1 MARVCSSA
9 AANPDTLTAAI
20 AAAPSV
26 CLILRL
32 AIVHLGI
39 HYTQGSHRLA
49 VFTLKM
55 TNLKKDL
62 MVKVPAITAFF
73 WIIKVLATT
82 VGETFADFLNDNLG
96 LGLTGTSLV
105 MGGALVIA
113 LIVQF
118 AVKKYIPVIY
128 WLAIVLIS
136 VAGTLITDNLTD
148 NLGVPLWVSSVVF
161 AALLITTFSIWFR
174 GERTL
179 AMKSIVTKKREA
191 FYWLA
196 ILFTFALGT
205 ATGDWL
211 AEAVGLGY
219 AWSAVAYA
227 AAIGVVAILR
237 KRGLIG
243 EITAFW
249 IAYVLTR
256 PLGASI
262 GDLLSQAPRDGG
274 LGLGPTNTSY
284 IFLAAILAAVIYLS
298 ASKKDQIKA

>member
-1 MARVCSSA
+1 
-9 AANPDTLTAAI
+9 
-20 AAAPSV
+20 
-26 CLILRL
+26 
-32 AIVHLGI
+32 
-39 HYTQGSHRLA
+39 
-49 VFTLKM
+49 
-55 TNLKKDL
+55 

-82 VGETFADFLNDNLG
+82 VGETFADFLNSQLG
-96 LGLTGTSLV
+96 LGLSGTSLI
-105 MGGALVIA
+105 MGSALAIALV
-113 LIVQF
+113 VQF

-148 NLGVPLWVSSVVF
+148 NLGVPLWVSSLVF
-161 AALLITTFSIWFR
+161 AALLIATFLIWYR

-219 AWSAVAYA
+219 GLSAVVYA
-227 AAIGVVAILR
+227 AVIGVVAILW

-249 IAYVLTR
+249 IAYILTR

-262 GDLLSQAPRDGG
+262 GDLLSQAPKDGG
-274 LGLGPTNTSY
+274 FGLGPTNTSY
-284 IFLAAILAAVIYLS
+284 IFLAAILAAVTYLS
-298 ASKKDQIKA
+298 TTKRDQIKA

>member
-1 MARVCSSA
+1 MTSSTK
-9 AANPDTLTAAI
+9 TL
-20 AAAPSV
+20 
-26 CLILRL
+26 L
-32 AIVHLGI
+32 
-39 HYTQGSHRLA
+39 
-49 VFTLKM
+49 
-55 TNLKKDL
+55 
-62 MVKVPAITAFF
+62 VKVPAVTAFF
-73 WIIKVLATT
+73 WIIKILATT
-82 VGETFADFLNDNLG
+82 VGETFADFLNEKLG
-96 LGLTGTSLV
+96 FGLSGTSLV
-105 MGGALVIA
+105 MGTALVAA

-118 AVKKYIPVIY
+118 AVKRYIPVVY

-148 NLGVPLWVSSVVF
+148 GLGVALWISSVVF
-161 AALLITTFSIWFR
+161 AALLAITFAIWFR
-174 GERTL
+174 GARTL

-219 AWSAVAYA
+219 GVSALVYGG
-227 AAIGVVAILR
+227 AIAVVALLW
-237 KRGLIG
+237 KRGLVG

-249 IAYVLTR
+249 IAYILTR

-262 GDLLSQAPRDGG
+262 GDLLSQSHKSGG

-284 IFLAAILAAVIYLS
+284 IFLAAILGAVIYLS
-298 ASKKDQIKA
+298 VSKKDRLKA

>member
-1 MARVCSSA
+1 MTSS
-9 AANPDTLTAAI
+9 TKSL
-20 AAAPSV
+20 
-26 CLILRL
+26 L
-32 AIVHLGI
+32 
-39 HYTQGSHRLA
+39 
-49 VFTLKM
+49 
-55 TNLKKDL
+55 
-62 MVKVPAITAFF
+62 VKVPAVTAIF
-73 WIIKVLATT
+73 WIIKILATT
-82 VGETFADFLNDNLG
+82 VGETFADFLNDKLG
-96 LGLTGTSLV
+96 FGLSGTSLI
-105 MGGALVIA
+105 MGGALAIA

-118 AVKKYIPVIY
+118 SVKRYIPVVY

-148 NLGVPLWVSSVVF
+148 NLGVPLWISSLVF
-161 AALLITTFSIWFR
+161 AALLGITFAVWFS

-219 AWSAVAYA
+219 GISALVYG
-227 AAIGVVAILR
+227 AAIALVAILW

-249 IAYVLTR
+249 IAYILTR

-262 GDLLSQAPRDGG
+262 GDLLSQNHKNGG

-284 IFLAAILAAVIYLS
+284 IFLAAILVSVIYLS
-298 ASKKDQIKA
+298 VSKRDQLKA

>member
-1 MARVCSSA
+1 M
-9 AANPDTLTAAI
+9 
-20 AAAPSV
+20 
-26 CLILRL
+26 
-32 AIVHLGI
+32 
-39 HYTQGSHRLA
+39 
-49 VFTLKM
+49 
-55 TNLKKDL
+55 
-62 MVKVPAITAFF
+62 
-73 WIIKVLATT
+73 LATT
-82 VGETFADFLNDNLG
+82 VGETFADFLNSQLG
-96 LGLTGTSLV
+96 LGLSGTSLI
-105 MGGALVIA
+105 MGSALAIALV
-113 LIVQF
+113 VQF

-148 NLGVPLWVSSVVF
+148 NLGVPLWVSSLVF
-161 AALLITTFSIWFR
+161 AALLIATFLIWYR

-219 AWSAVAYA
+219 GLSAVVYA
-227 AAIGVVAILR
+227 AVIGVVAILW

-249 IAYVLTR
+249 IAYILTR

-262 GDLLSQAPRDGG
+262 GDLLSQAPKDGG
-274 LGLGPTNTSY
+274 FGLGPTNTSY
-284 IFLAAILAAVIYLS
+284 IFLAAILAAVTYLS
-298 ASKKDQIKA
+298 TTKRDQIKA

>member
-1 MARVCSSA
+1 
-9 AANPDTLTAAI
+9 
-20 AAAPSV
+20 
-26 CLILRL
+26 
-32 AIVHLGI
+32 
-39 HYTQGSHRLA
+39 
-49 VFTLKM
+49 M

-227 AAIGVVAILR
+227 AAIGVVAILW

>member
-1 MARVCSSA
+1 MTS
-9 AANPDTLTAAI
+9 
-20 AAAPSV
+20 
-26 CLILRL
+26 LR
-32 AIVHLGI
+32 
-39 HYTQGSHRLA
+39 
-49 VFTLKM
+49 
-55 TNLKKDL
+55 KDL

-82 VGETFADFLNDNLG
+82 VGETFADFLNSQLG
-96 LGLTGTSLV
+96 LGLSGTSLI
-105 MGGALVIA
+105 MGGALIVA

-148 NLGVPLWVSSVVF
+148 NLGVPLWVSSLVF
-161 AALLITTFSIWFR
+161 AALLIATFLIWYR

-219 AWSAVAYA
+219 GLSAVVYA
-227 AAIGVVAILR
+227 AVIGVVAILW

-249 IAYVLTR
+249 IAYILTR

-262 GDLLSQAPRDGG
+262 GDLLSQAPKDGG
-274 LGLGPTNTSY
+274 FGLGPTNTSY
-284 IFLAAILAAVIYLS
+284 IFLAAILAAVTYLS
-298 ASKKDQIKA
+298 TTKRDQIKA